1 VNSALPVLKN
11 TLKYGSL
18 FGLALTVV
26 GAGVGFLAAGTT
38 GLVSGL
44 IGAVMAFLFLGVTAA
59 SILLAARLAH
69 GDFLN
74 PVFFI
79 VVLGGWLLK
88 FAIFLVLLILLKDQP
103 WIDNIVLL
111 LTVIV
116 GVVGSLAVDVTVV
129 ARSRQPYVDVTL
141 PASASP
147 SSLPEER
154 TTP

>member
-18 FGLALTVV
+18 FGVVLTVL
-26 GAGVGFLAAGTT
+26 GAGVGFLVAGST

-59 SILLAARLAH
+59 SILLAAKLAH

-103 WIDNIVLL
+103 WIDNVVLL

-116 GVVGSLAVDVTVV
+116 GVVGSLAVDVIVV
-129 ARSRQPYVDVTL
+129 TRSRQPYVDVNL
-141 PASASP
+141 PASSSP
-147 SSLPEER
+147 SGLPEER